1 MKPDMIYQYISST
14 LSSLINCGAHIQRH
28 KPIVNTVVA
37 WSSQPYDFSA
47 LFRCKMEEIQVDSA
61 ANMIRPGETVRVC
74 QHIMFPQFDW
84 GGIDHTSTGTVKSIT
99 HDGIAIVDFPKCESW
114 HGLLAELEVATKP
127 LQRSVRKRVAIVI
140 GNHTYKNRSYCE
152 LKGAKNDAEKVST
165 KLKSLGFDFVLH
177 VQNIR
182 RSELDTFLRQLEE
195 QVEDGTIVVVYFA
208 GHGEQDLSSVLLP
221 AHDSDTAQD
230 STKISTNLIFNAI
243 AEWPAKDLFICFVL
257 DCCRKKSDDSVSG
270 TKLTTLAPDPQ
281 KVATNQYYW
290 VYSCQGFRSAFEGE
304 LGDFSKLWVDHLDK
318 DLPVQQLFEK
328 VSQQMGSRQRPQILQ
343 ECYQAT
349 SIVLASDSNPY
360 VPSCGSVKDVADAEA
375 NSSSSESEHCMSLV
389 NRLKSSVQEGDQR
402 RILDSLYDA
411 EEVLGADLFHAVKK
425 RVLQGS
431 DLSAYK
437 EGLSDWE
444 KRMFDDIFSSAQQ
457 CFGVDT
463 TAASR
468 SRDVRLGGGDS
479 GDVPNCVRMLAD
491 AFQCNLRGVG
501 FEWIDLVP
509 ALAETEQSLGPRFSL
524 ALKKAFAH
532 VFIEQKQVELQ
543 VDAERPSVVDLVAE
557 CWVGDCLL
565 VHLFDKSYIANLAF
579 VKKLRDE
586 NHASAMLQVD
596 QCMSVVCD
604 RVLGLST
611 TFTDAVRQLLTS
623 KPSLDETTLHIAGF
637 SLKEAEILVSIS
649 RLSCHSKKSLLEF
662 IPVAECVGQMAN
674 LLLDPLL
681 TLQQCQLEGR
691 VTSV

>member
-1 MKPDMIYQYISST
+1 M
-14 LSSLINCGAHIQRH
+14 
-28 KPIVNTVVA
+28 
-37 WSSQPYDFSA
+37 
-47 LFRCKMEEIQVDSA
+47 DSA
-61 ANMIRPGETVRVC
+61 ANMIRPGVSVRVC
-74 QHIMFPQFDW
+74 QHVVFPQFEW
-84 GGIDHTSTGTVKSIT
+84 AGIDHTSTGTVKSIT

-114 HGLLAELEVATKP
+114 HGLLNELEVATKS
-127 LQRSVRKRVAIVI
+127 LQRSVRKRMAIVI
-140 GNHTYKNRSYCE
+140 GNHTYKDRCYCE
-152 LKGAKNDAEKVST
+152 LKGAKNDAAKVSA

-177 VQNIR
+177 VQNVR

-195 QVEDGTIVVVYFA
+195 QVEDGTIVVVYLA
-208 GHGEQDLSSVLLP
+208 GHGEQDLSSVLFP
-221 AHDSDTAQD
+221 AHDSDAAQD
-230 STKISTNLIFNAI
+230 STKISTNVIFNAI

-257 DCCRKKSDDSVSG
+257 DCCRKKSDDSASG
-270 TKLTTLAPDPQ
+270 TKLTTLAPDPE

-304 LGDFSKLWVDHLDK
+304 LGYFSKLWVDHLDK

-343 ECYQAT
+343 ECFEAT

-360 VPSCGSVKDVADAEA
+360 VPSSGSVKDVADTES
-375 NSSSSESEHCMSLV
+375 NSSSSESEDCMSLL
-389 NRLKSSVQEGDQR
+389 NRLKSSIQEGDQR
-402 RILDSLYDA
+402 RILESLCAAERVIGAKLFDA
-411 EEVLGADLFHAVKK
+411 VEQ

-431 DLSAYK
+431 DISAYK

-444 KRMFDDIFSSAQQ
+444 KRMFDDIFSSPQQ
-457 CFGVDT
+457 RFGAYT
-463 TAASR
+463 TADSR

-532 VFIEQKQVELQ
+532 LFIKQKQAELQ
-543 VDAERPSVVDLVAE
+543 VDAERPSEVDLVVE
-557 CWVGDCLL
+557 CWVGDYLL

-579 VKKLRDE
+579 VKKLCDE
-586 NHASAMLQVD
+586 NHASAMLQVN

-623 KPSLDETTLHIAGF
+623 KPLLDKTTLQSAGF
-637 SLKEAEILVSIS
+637 SQKEADILLSIS

-674 LLLDPLL
+674 LVLYPLL
-681 TLQQCQLEGR
+681 TLHRFQGR
-691 VTSV
+691 ANLV